1 MAKITFVVYF
11 AYDEST
17 DGGNGLFRKCF
28 ATIEKIIKRE
38 KDIKKLKKKTNESEN
53 LARICQENLTD

>member
-17 DGGNGLFRKCF
+17 DGGNGLCRKCF

-38 KDIKKLKKKTNESEN
+38 KDIKKLKKNK
-53 LARICQENLTD
+53 QK

>member
-17 DGGNGLFRKCF
+17 DGGNGLCKKCF

-38 KDIKKLKKKTNESEN
+38 KDIKKLKKKTNKSEN

>member
-17 DGGNGLFRKCF
+17 DGGNGLCRKCF
-28 ATIEKIIKRE
+28 ATIEKIIKKGKRHSKTE
-38 KDIKKLKKKTNESEN
+38 KKTNKSEN
-53 LARICQENLTD
+53 LPRICRENLTD